1 MTMNAQSVPSNIQ
14 KQLNYREQF
23 KRIDKALNNNFYL
36 EALFIE
42 YAIMEDRTESILR
55 YEGNEVKVK
64 DGGFVSNNRK
74 LTFPAIEQDSLIY
87 ESFSFED
94 FCKYYKVDDTITE
107 AVFQQKKES
116 DDRIQVSLS
125 KKASIGDLR
134 ETEVYYI
141 DEEGIIRDTNHNVDN
156 KMMDAVKKWEE
167 KFN

>member
-1 MTMNAQSVPSNIQ
+1 M
-14 KQLNYREQF
+14 
-23 KRIDKALNNNFYL
+23 
-36 EALFIE
+36 
-42 YAIMEDRTESILR
+42 
-55 YEGNEVKVK
+55 
-64 DGGFVSNNRK
+64 
-74 LTFPAIEQDSLIY
+74 
-87 ESFSFED
+87 
-94 FCKYYKVDDTITE
+94 DDTITE